1 MTEQRICANSLILSQ
16 LDWKELANGMG
27 TEPGRVSER
36 IGPVRRSR
44 IRECCEVL
52 QCVG

>member
-1 MTEQRICANSLILSQ
+1 MTEQRVCADSLILSQ
-16 LDWKELANGMG
+16 LDWKKLACGMG
-27 TEPGRVSER
+27 IEPGRVSER
-36 IGPVRRSR
+36 IGPVRQNV

>member
-1 MTEQRICANSLILSQ
+1 MTEQRVCANCLILSQ
-16 LDWKELANGMG
+16 LDWKKLADGMG

-36 IGPVRRSR
+36 IGPVRQSI

-52 QCVG
+52 HCVG